1 MFFSGL
7 ALVLSLI
14 SVCIFPSCNI
24 DIKKTES
31 QLFAMDTVIDLTIY
45 GDNAD
50 KAVQKCN
57 EELVR
62 LENLFSVTK
71 KDSGVSKINASDGT
85 RTKADRELVSVI
97 NSSLEISKTTGGCFD
112 ISVYPIVKL
121 WGFTTD
127 SYNVPSKQ
135 EINDTLKYVDYTKII
150 ISGELVQL
158 SPGMQ
163 IDLGGIAKGYA
174 AQKIKEVLAESGAS
188 GAVVSLGGN
197 VQTIG
202 EKPGGGKWS
211 VGIQNPDGDGIA
223 AKIKVSESAV
233 VTSGGYQRNF
243 TSDGKTYHH
252 IIDPKSGTPAQSG
265 IISATVICD
274 DPVLADGMSTAL
286 FVMGKEKAIEYYNKY
301 KNIDFILID
310 KNGEFLVTD
319 GIADSFEPDGKFK
332 DKKVTYI

>member
-1 MFFSGL
+1 MFFSAL

-14 SVCIFPSCNI
+14 SVCIFSSCNI
-24 DIKKTES
+24 DNKKTES

-97 NSSLEISKTTGGCFD
+97 NSSLEISKKTGGCFD

-223 AKIKVSESAV
+223 AKIKVSEAAV

-243 TSDGKTYHH
+243 TSGGKTYHH
-252 IIDPKSGTPAQSG
+252 IIDPKSGAPAQSG

-286 FVMGKEKAIEYYNKY
+286 FVMGKEKATEYYNKY